1 MPDSDISF
9 VSSSGRPSIDQLFPS
24 LYDSLDG
31 SRSPRLSNLSD
42 MDFDLASLPRR
53 SMDSFYMNE
62 FSSASIT
69 DDRSLNLPSQ
79 HVVRTVTRYVLK
91 D

>member
-9 VSSSGRPSIDQLFPS
+9 VSSSGRPSIDQMFPS
-24 LYDSLDG
+24 LYESLDG
-31 SRSPRLSNLSD
+31 PRLSNMSD

-62 FSSASIT
+62 FSSASVT
-69 DDRSLNLPSQ
+69 QDSERSQTSSSQ
-79 HVVRTVTRYVLK
+79 PVVRLVAS
-91 D
+91 